1 VARAGWLAVGLAA
14 AGPVQAGFTTPAQT
28 VTLGERS
35 LRYHVVEASGEG
47 SRRDDGGPSVA
58 IVLGGGPGFS
68 SWNLEPVQH
77 RLAELG
83 YRTAIMD
90 MIGVGENA
98 VDGTVLAGQPLL
110 DTWVAQVEALR
121 RAVAGKRSVVVL
133 GHSWGALMALLYTRA
148 HPDAVQRLVLLNP
161 VDPERLAMRD
171 VAEQIDRRRA
181 RALGEAW
188 DDESAWEQRTGGG
201 EDAAASAR
209 HQIERSLPSYF
220 LDYEQGRRYAERFDA
235 SDFSARL
242 NIEGW
247 RAYRENPVDYATIRR
262 WDVPIDVIGCRKDLL
277 MPVSLEAMRANLSLD
292 RVVMLDGCVHFPW
305 EEVPQAFGE
314 ALGRVLPAAHGRIEG
329 VQSSC
334 AAPSMELPR
343 FWMSSPRPFMV
354 LQPAVRAS
362 RPGSKTSKANRASGD
377 R

>member
-1 VARAGWLAVGLAA
+1 MSRWLFAECRPAGWLRSVALAGWLGAGLALTGLA
-14 AGPVQAGFTTPAQT
+14 QAGFTTPAQT
-28 VTLGERS
+28 VTLDERSLSYHVVDASGERS
-35 LRYHVVEASGEG
+35 RC
-47 SRRDDGGPSVA
+47 DDGAPPVA

-98 VDGTVLAGQPLL
+98 AGGTGLVGQPLL

-121 RAVAGKRSVVVL
+121 RAVADERPVVLL

-148 HPDAVQRLVLLNP
+148 HPDAVRRLVLLNP

-181 RALGEAW
+181 RALGQAW
-188 DDESAWEQRTGGG
+188 DDESAWEQRMGGG
-201 EDAAASAR
+201 EDAAATAR

-220 LDYEQGRRYAERFDA
+220 LDYEQGQRYAEQFDV
-235 SDFSARL
+235 SDFSAQL

-247 RAYRENPVDYATIRR
+247 RAYRENPVDYATIRE
-262 WDVPIDVIGCRKDLL
+262 WDMPIDVVACRQDLL
-277 MPVSLEAMRANLSLD
+277 MPVNLEALRANLSLGQVELLD
-292 RVVMLDGCVHFPW
+292 RCVHFPW
-305 EEVPQAFGE
+305 EEVPRAFGE
-314 ALGRVLPAAHGRIEG
+314 ALGRVLAH
-329 VQSSC
+329 
-334 AAPSMELPR
+334 
-343 FWMSSPRPFMV
+343 
-354 LQPAVRAS
+354 
-362 RPGSKTSKANRASGD
+362 PGNGSD
-377 R
+377 